1 MIRAYPLGAQLERR
15 IVSEAPKYRLDRI
28 ENAAARLERAIGRLE
43 TAIVSRPQGS
53 SKEIASDLAELRA
66 ENENLRRTTSQ
77 VATRLDATI
86 AKLDAALG
94 DG

>member
-1 MIRAYPLGAQLERR
+1 
-15 IVSEAPKYRLDRI
+15 VSEAPKYRLDRI

-43 TAIVSRPQGS
+43 TAIAARPQSG
-53 SKEIASDLAELRA
+53 SKEMAGDIAELRA
-66 ENENLRRTTSQ
+66 ENENLRRTTAQ